1 MCSLF
6 SLHTTVQLDLNLT
19 LASAVH
25 ACVLWLVPSIFVKCR
40 VFITTAREI
49 AEHNTLR
56 ATCKSHHTSMQDTCV
71 ISMIMARRKRWEG
84 YLCKHTYP
92 FVLIDSISFRA
103 YHH

>member
-1 MCSLF
+1 MKSG
-6 SLHTTVQLDLNLT
+6 
-19 LASAVH
+19 
-25 ACVLWLVPSIFVKCR
+25 

-49 AEHNTLR
+49 AVHDTLR

-71 ISMIMARRKRWEG
+71 ISKIMARRKSNLKMGRIFMQT
-84 YLCKHTYP
+84 HP